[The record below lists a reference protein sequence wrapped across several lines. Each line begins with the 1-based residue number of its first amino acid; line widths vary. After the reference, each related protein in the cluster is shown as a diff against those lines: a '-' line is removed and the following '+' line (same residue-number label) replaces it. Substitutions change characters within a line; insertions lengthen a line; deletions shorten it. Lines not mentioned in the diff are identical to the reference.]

1 MKKFLSTTFSFLLA
15 CVITYAGSGINAY
28 SFCCDDCHTFGIEA
42 IVGHKCSDVHEH
54 ECINEQAD
62 EVSAICEET
71 HQQCELNRLDLDL
84 ENISIDNGQS
94 FIKLS
99 VLKPNFITT
108 LHNLI
113 QNLQKEPI
121 IGYISETQIPPNL
134 SKTSYFSLLETLII

>member
-15 CVITYAGSGINAY
+15 CVIAYAGSGINAY
-28 SFCCDDCHTFGIEA
+28 SFCCDDCHNYGIEA
-42 IVGHKCSDVHEH
+42 IVDHKCFDIHEH
-54 ECINEQAD
+54 ECVTEQAD
-62 EVSAICEET
+62 EANAICEEA
-71 HQQCELNRLDLDL
+71 HEQCELNRLDLDL